1 MIKNI
6 AKHELF
12 IIVGFFMAVLT
23 LVKIFGVYEF
33 SSDWLWFIAGMGL
46 IVEGSISLTKQRL
59 FDQKYRV
66 VLRD

>member
-1 MIKNI
+1 
-6 AKHELF
+6 
-12 IIVGFFMAVLT
+12 MAVLT